1 MGRDIL
7 VDGYN
12 VIKNSEPFRSAQK
25 HGLSHARTLLVKQLS
40 NRYRHTPYQ
49 VTVVFDGDGVHE
61 QITHEQ
67 RVRIVY
73 SRQGETADRV
83 IMRLATQAC
92 EAGREVETISNDLE
106 VRHSVTK
113 SGSEARST
121 SQLIQQLNAPP
132 ADVERKFRHRQ
143 HAIRTYGLNPA
154 LKDRDNEDFYG
165 APRKGKKSPRRRK

>member
-25 HGLSHARTLLVKQLS
+25 HGLSHARMLLIKQLIS
-40 NRYRHTPYQ
+40 KYRHTPHQ

-67 RVRIVY
+67 RLRIVF
-73 SRQGETADRV
+73 SRRGETADRV
-83 IMRLATQAC
+83 IMRLAAQAC

-106 VRHSVTK
+106 VRQSVTK
-113 SGSEARST
+113 SGGEVRAT
-121 SQLIQQLNAPP
+121 KQLTQELNAPP
-132 ADVERKFRHRQ
+132 PDVGQKFQHRQ
-143 HAIRTYGLNPA
+143 KTIRDYGLNPA
-154 LKDRDNEDFYG
+154 LKAEDDEDFYG
-165 APRKGKKSPRRRK
+165 SPRKGRKPPRRRK